1 MLQLPRRNC
10 AGQATVEF
18 ALISPLIVLCLYLIV
33 GTTASCLQVLHLHDI
48 ARGAAR
54 TASTSGSPNT
64 AAQDFA
70 QSLGTTATVVISPD
84 QQFVSVTVHKTFQ
97 ATSIQAWF
105 SPLPL
110 RATVTM
116 MLEPQMVLE

>member
-1 MLQLPRRNC
+1 MLQRPRRNC

-97 ATSIQAWF
+97 ATSIKAWF
-105 SPLPL
+105 TPLPL
-110 RATVTM
+110 HATVTM

>member
-1 MLQLPRRNC
+1 VLQRPRRNC

-97 ATSIQAWF
+97 ATSIKAWF
-105 SPLPL
+105 TPLPL
-110 RATVTM
+110 HATVTM

>member
-1 MLQLPRRNC
+1 M
-10 AGQATVEF
+10 EF

-54 TASTSGSPNT
+54 TASTSGSPIT
-64 AAQDFA
+64 SAQDFA

-97 ATSIQAWF
+97 ATSIKAWF
-105 SPLPL
+105 TPL
-110 RATVTM
+110 RLHATVTM

>member
-1 MLQLPRRNC
+1 MLQRPRRNC

-48 ARGAAR
+48 ARDAAR
-54 TASTSGSPNT
+54 TASTSGSPIT
-64 AAQDFA
+64 SAQDFA

-97 ATSIQAWF
+97 ATSIKAWF
-105 SPLPL
+105 TPLPL

-116 MLEPQMVLE
+116 MLESQMVLE

>member
-54 TASTSGSPNT
+54 TASTSGSPIT
-64 AAQDFA
+64 SAQDFA

-84 QQFVSVTVHKTFQ
+84 QQFVSVTVHKTSQ
-97 ATSIQAWF
+97 PTSIKAWV